1 MIPLPEFLS
10 SRIVWSIGEAERLKG
25 GPVNPVE
32 VTVVFQMTYTR
43 WIYRG
48 YLGLFVLNLYRKD
61 LFYTDREFTLYSLTG
76 PDGTEAKAHFEL
88 FSEKFRRLYPGY
100 ELEPWG
106 HIRAMPST
114 PVINL
119 KQLMALFKSK
129 NAILWER
136 NKWIFENNCG
146 GAVFLDG

>member
-1 MIPLPEFLS
+1 M
-10 SRIVWSIGEAERLKG
+10 WSIGEAERLKG
-25 GPVNPVE
+25 GPATAVE
-32 VTVVFQMTYTR
+32 ITVVFQMSYTN

-61 LFYTDREFTLYSLTG
+61 LFYTDGDFTVYSLTG
-76 PDGTEAKAHFEL
+76 PDGSKEKASFEL

-100 ELEPWG
+100 ELEPHH

-114 PVINL
+114 PVINF

-129 NAILWER
+129 NQVLWER
-136 NKWIFENNCG
+136 NRWIFENNSG